1 MKNKKENN
9 SDVKKI
15 MYLVIGI
22 LVFFVVV
29 IGATFAYYA
38 FSATNNT
45 TVKGEVGKVNLS
57 LTVTKALPNKSGTDD
72 ILITPFNELASNLN
86 AKCASDEYAT
96 CQLYKI
102 TLQNNSTGVN
112 TKVKGSVSFNN
123 TTAPNLSWVYLDT
136 YDSSKTYTSSDLG
149 TMNTASSEFATFKTD
164 VLINSGNSRDF
175 YLLVWV
181 NESEEEQTDEG
192 SYSGTIKF
200 EDSNGNGVTSTFIN

>member
-9 SDVKKI
+9 SDLKKI
-15 MYLVIGI
+15 MYLVVGI

-29 IGATFAYYA
+29 IGATFAYYTFA
-38 FSATNNT
+38 VSNNT
-45 TVKGEVGKVNLS
+45 TVKGDVAKIDLK

-72 ILITPFNELASNLN
+72 ILVTPFNELASNLN
-86 AKCASDEYAT
+86 AKCASEEYAT

-136 YDSSKTYTSSDLG
+136 YDSSKTYAASDLG

>member
-1 MKNKKENN
+1 MNNKKENN
-9 SDVKKI
+9 SDLKKI
-15 MYLVIGI
+15 MYVVVGI

-29 IGATFAYYA
+29 IGATFAYYTFA
-38 FSATNNT
+38 VSNNT
-45 TVKGEVGKVNLS
+45 TVKGDAGKVNLN

-86 AKCASDEYAT
+86 TKCASEEYAT

-136 YDSSKTYTSSDLG
+136 YDSSKTYAASDLG

>member
-1 MKNKKENN
+1 MNNKKENN
-9 SDVKKI
+9 SDLKKI
-15 MYLVIGI
+15 MYLVVGI

-29 IGATFAYYA
+29 IGATFAYYTFA
-38 FSATNNT
+38 VSNNT
-45 TVKGEVGKVNLS
+45 TVKGDAGKVNLN
-57 LTVTKALPNKSGTDD
+57 LTVTKALPNNSGTDD

-86 AKCASDEYAT
+86 AKCASEEYAT

-136 YDSSKTYTSSDLG
+136 YDSSKTYATSDLG

>member
-1 MKNKKENN
+1 MSNKKENN
-9 SDVKKI
+9 SDLKKI
-15 MYLVIGI
+15 IYIVVGI

-38 FSATNNT
+38 FSASNNT
-45 TVKGEVGKVNLS
+45 VNGEVGKVNLN
-57 LTVTKALPNKSGTDD
+57 LTVTKSLPNNSGTDN
-72 ILITPFNELASNLN
+72 ILVTPFSELASNLN
-86 AKCASDEYAT
+86 AKCVSDEYAT

-136 YDSSKTYTSSDLG
+136 YDSSKTYAASDLG
-149 TMNTASSEFATFKTD
+149 TMNTASSEFATFKSD

>member
-1 MKNKKENN
+1 MNNKKENN
-9 SDVKKI
+9 SDLKKI
-15 MYLVIGI
+15 MYIVVGI

-72 ILITPFNELASNLN
+72 ILVTPFSELASNLN

-136 YDSSKTYTSSDLG
+136 YDSSKTYAASDLG
-149 TMNTASSEFATFKTD
+149 TMNTASSEFATFKTEE
-164 VLINSGNSRDF
+164 LINSGNSRDF

>member
-1 MKNKKENN
+1 MNNKKENN
-9 SDVKKI
+9 SDLKKI
-15 MYLVIGI
+15 MYIVVGI

-72 ILITPFNELASNLN
+72 ILVTPFSELASNLN

-136 YDSSKTYTSSDLG
+136 YDSSKTYTASDLG

-164 VLINSGNSRDF
+164 ELINSGNSRDF

>member
-1 MKNKKENN
+1 MDEKKEIKN
-9 SDVKKI
+9 DIKKTI
-15 MYLVIGI
+15 YIVIGI
-22 LVFFVVV
+22 IVFFAVV

-38 FSATNNT
+38 FTATNNNT
-45 TVKGEVGKVNLS
+45 ITGETGKVNLS
-57 LTVTKALPNKSGTDD
+57 LTVTKALPSTSGTDD
-72 ILITPFNELASNLN
+72 VLVTPFSELASNLN
-86 AKCASDEYAT
+86 AKCVSDEYAT

-123 TTAPNLSWVYLDT
+123 TTVPNLSWVYLDT
-136 YDSSKTYTSSDLG
+136 YDSSKTYAASDLG

-164 VLINSGNSRDF
+164 ELINSGNSRDF

>member
-1 MKNKKENN
+1 MNNKKENN

-164 VLINSGNSRDF
+164 ELINSGNSRDF

>member
-1 MKNKKENN
+1 MNNKKENN